1 MSLAL
6 SICVLFILLM
16 QSVNGAQFLNAISIP
31 LLHPLAP
38 YDAPNL
44 LYVLR
49 ASSLISTQF
58 SVLNLVGGFGLLSK
72 RHYFLIFHYYI
83 IILI

>member
-1 MSLAL
+1 
-6 SICVLFILLM
+6 M

-38 YDAPNL
+38 YDPPNL